1 MPNGS
6 GLSKLVYFAK
16 EKKMAELDNKVLPE
30 GGEQPEAPQLSL
42 QDIATFVQI
51 IDIVSRR
58 GGFEGQELEA
68 IGGLRNRV
76 VAFLNAA
83 SESQGKDAPEGLV
96 PEAPAG
102 DDLPDEVEAEE
113 VN

>member
-16 EKKMAELDNKVLPE
+16 EKKMTEEVMAPE
-30 GGEQPEAPQLSL
+30 GAQEQAAPNLSL
-42 QDIATFVQI
+42 QDIATVVQI

-68 IGGLRNRV
+68 VGGLRNRV

-83 SESQGKDAPEGLV
+83 SEAQGEELPEGAV
-96 PEAPAG
+96 PVEEPA
-102 DDLPDEVEAEE
+102 EAEE
-113 VN
+113 VVVDDE

>member
-1 MPNGS
+1 
-6 GLSKLVYFAK
+6 
-16 EKKMAELDNKVLPE
+16 MADLDNKVLPE
-30 GGEQPEAPQLSL
+30 GGEQPEQAPQLSL
-42 QDIATFVQI
+42 QDIATMVQI

-68 IGGLRNRV
+68 VGGLRNRTV
-76 VAFLNAA
+76 TFLNAA
-83 SESQGKDAPEGLV
+83 APKDGDVPEGMV

-102 DDLPDEVEAEE
+102 DDLPEEVEAEE

>member
-1 MPNGS
+1 MTEE
-6 GLSKLVYFAK
+6 V
-16 EKKMAELDNKVLPE
+16 MAPQGAE
-30 GGEQPEAPQLSL
+30 EQEAPQLSL
-42 QDIATFVQI
+42 QDIATMVQI

-68 IGGLRNRV
+68 VGGLRNRV

-83 SESQGKDAPEGLV
+83 APKGEAPEGAV

-102 DDLPDEVEAEE
+102 EDLPETVEAEE

>member
-1 MPNGS
+1 MTEE
-6 GLSKLVYFAK
+6 V
-16 EKKMAELDNKVLPE
+16 MAPE
-30 GGEQPEAPQLSL
+30 GAEEQAAPQLSL
-42 QDIATFVQI
+42 QDIATMVQI

-68 IGGLRNRV
+68 VGGLRNRV

-83 SESQGKDAPEGLV
+83 APKGEAPEGAV

-102 DDLPDEVEAEE
+102 DDLPEEVEAEE

>member
-1 MPNGS
+1 MTEE
-6 GLSKLVYFAK
+6 V
-16 EKKMAELDNKVLPE
+16 MAPE
-30 GGEQPEAPQLSL
+30 GAEEQAAPQLSL
-42 QDIATFVQI
+42 QDIATMVQI

-68 IGGLRNRV
+68 VGGLRNRV

-83 SESQGKDAPEGLV
+83 APKGEAPEGAV
-96 PEAPAG
+96 PEVPAG
-102 DDLPDEVEAEE
+102 DDLPETVEAEE

>member
-1 MPNGS
+1 MTEE
-6 GLSKLVYFAK
+6 V
-16 EKKMAELDNKVLPE
+16 MAPE
-30 GGEQPEAPQLSL
+30 GAQEQEAPQLSL
-42 QDIATFVQI
+42 QDIATMVQI

-68 IGGLRNRV
+68 VGSLRNRV
-76 VAFLNAA
+76 VVFLNAA
-83 SESQGKDAPEGLV
+83 APKGEAPEGAV

-102 DDLPDEVEAEE
+102 DDLPETVEAEE

>member
-1 MPNGS
+1 MTEE
-6 GLSKLVYFAK
+6 V
-16 EKKMAELDNKVLPE
+16 MAPE
-30 GGEQPEAPQLSL
+30 GAEEQTAPQLSL
-42 QDIATFVQI
+42 QDIATMVQI

-68 IGGLRNRV
+68 VGGLRNRV

-83 SESQGKDAPEGLV
+83 APKGEQPEGAV

-102 DDLPDEVEAEE
+102 DDLPEEVETEE